1 LSDERSVKV
10 DDAQAV
16 LWSAEILE
24 KSEFEVFE
32 MAYQAWYRE
41 PPDNRRLERLF
52 ADYMF
57 DEVIPFWVRQ
67 FTRETL
73 QANPDWC
80 PDEDMQMH
88 VYLRICLRAA
98 VSTLSATLGLALS
111 LFVPR
116 LVFACT
122 ETDFAALPA

>member
-1 LSDERSVKV
+1 VKV

-73 QANPDWC
+73 QANQDWC
-80 PDEDMQMH
+80 RDEDIQMH
-88 VYLRICLRAA
+88 IYLGVCLRAA
-98 VSTLSATLGLALS
+98 ASTLASTLGLALS

-116 LVFACT
+116 LVFACS